1 MNKKRV
7 ANFALLIAVLLI
19 CFVVLEITFR
29 FLGVGKYETGNYV
42 LIKHANYNPFLI
54 FGPHINKSIPQKNGE
69 VAYWNSQGFR
79 MNDILPMSKKPN
91 EYRII
96 ALGGSTTEDLANR
109 QNMHYSEEA
118 TKLLEKY
125 SFDGKKAVIIN
136 SGRNGYST
144 AQILV
149 RLQFDLL
156 PFKPDMVTIME
167 NINDLTVNFFPS
179 DDRVNYANKYLD
191 EGSFTAPFSIKDT
204 FLSKSRVLVFTYK
217 ALNSIKSKLTDKTI
231 TTKTGK
237 KISSNIRYSETP
249 TQLKF
254 KEEFRNNLISIAA
267 IAKAHNITLV
277 LMSQPAMFS
286 EDKYALMFGYQLY
299 NNRIFY
305 PKIDEFKS
313 IFLEYN
319 DIIKEVAEQENV
331 YFIDMYNLMGHDEEY
346 FFDMIHYTPD
356 GVLRFAKIYG
366 DNLKKIIESKASH

>member
-1 MNKKRV
+1 MNKKHI
-7 ANFALLIAVLLI
+7 ANLALLITVLLI
-19 CFVVLEITFR
+19 CFVILEITFR
-29 FLGVGKYETGNYV
+29 FLGIGKRETGSYIV
-42 LIKHANYNPFLI
+42 IKHANYNPFLI
-54 FGPHINKSIPQKNGE
+54 FGPHINKSIPQGNGE

-79 MNDILPMSKKPN
+79 MNDTLPMDKKPD

-109 QNMHYSEEA
+109 QNMHYSEVA

-125 SFDGKKAVIIN
+125 SFDGKKARIIN

-149 RLQFDLL
+149 RLQLDLL
-156 PFKPDMVTIME
+156 PFKPDMVTVME

-191 EGSFTAPFSIKDT
+191 KGAFTAPLSIKDT
-204 FLSKSRVLVFTYK
+204 FLSKSRVIVFTYK
-217 ALNSIKSKLTDKTI
+217 ALTSIKSKFTDKTI

-254 KEEFRNNLISIAA
+254 KEEFRNNLVSIAA

-305 PKIDEFKS
+305 PKIDEFKN
-313 IFLEYN
+313 IFLEYDN
-319 DIIKEVAEQENV
+319 IIKEIAEQEDV
-331 YFIDMYNLMGHDEEY
+331 YFIDMYHLMGHDEKY
-346 FFDMIHYTPD
+346 FFDMVHY
-356 GVLRFAKIYG
+356 
-366 DNLKKIIESKASH
+366 